1 VNAGETFGD
10 ARDRYVYESMTL
22 PETRVLPRPRL
33 VSRPLPQ
40 SWVPDADGMLVHSSG
55 FQAEN
60 SLAAELTDDELAG
73 LISLGTGIV
82 ELATWARHERAVRAQ
97 P

>member
-1 VNAGETFGD
+1 MNDGETFGEAD
-10 ARDRYVYESMTL
+10 DRHRYEAAL

-33 VSRPLPQ
+33 VSRPLPH
-40 SWVPDADGMLVHSSG
+40 SWVPDADGMLVHASG
-55 FQAEN
+55 FQCEN
-60 SLAAELTDDELAG
+60 PLAAELTDEELAG